1 MNHPSVYVLDISVL
15 LYTPDAI
22 FDFPM
27 KEVLLPVSI
36 LDALE
41 PLRQD
46 LGEKGRVANLVSKIL
61 DECRQL
67 GNLVEGVSLP
77 NGGKLRIELADPET
91 EAIPFSFNSRN
102 PSNRILAVAWLLS
115 RENKDVV
122 FVSRD
127 ENLRTKA
134 NTLNV
139 PTISYKGRRRDDS
152 NLYSGIHHCEVSKKK
167 LRNLNQ
173 QSFISIEEVK
183 SELDENIK
191 FFPNQG
197 LLLNN
202 PEVPEEDVLAIY
214 NQSKNKFLTVSKE
227 QGVWGI
233 RPRNLEQRLA
243 LALLVD
249 PNISIVTLSGK
260 AGTGKTLLAL
270 AVGLQQMMVDNI
282 YSRMLVSRPIFPMGR
297 DLGFLPGDTQE
308 KLSPWMQPIFDNLE
322 LLINNTSEKK
332 SSKQD
337 SYQELMERGMLVV
350 EPLTYIRGRSIPNQH
365 MIVDEAQNLTPHEMK
380 TIVSRA
386 GDGTKI
392 VLTGDPNQIDNTDV
406 NLSSNG
412 LSTLVERFKGSQL
425 AGHVRFT
432 SVERSALAELAANVL

>member
-1 MNHPSVYVLDISVL
+1 MNLPSVYVLDISVL

-67 GNLVEGVSLP
+67 GNLVEGVNLP

-139 PTISYKGRRRDDS
+139 PTISYQGRRRDDS

-332 SSKQD
+332 SSKRD

>member
-1 MNHPSVYVLDISVL
+1 MNLPSVYVLDISVL

-332 SSKQD
+332 SSKRD

>member
-15 LYTPDAI
+15 LYAPDAI

-173 QSFISIEEVK
+173 QSFISMEEVQ

-332 SSKQD
+332 SSKRD

>member
-139 PTISYKGRRRDDS
+139 PTISYQGPRRDDS

-332 SSKQD
+332 SSKRD

>member
-77 NGGKLRIELADPET
+77 NGGKLRIELSDPET

-115 RENKDVV
+115 QENKDVV

-134 NTLNV
+134 NALNV
-139 PTISYKGRRRDDS
+139 PTISYQGRMRDDS

-173 QSFISIEEVK
+173 QSFISIEEVR

-332 SSKQD
+332 SSKRD

>member
-27 KEVLLPVSI
+27 KEILLPVSI

-77 NGGKLRIELADPET
+77 NGGKLRIELADPEA

-139 PTISYKGRRRDDS
+139 PTISYQGRRRDDS

-183 SELDENIK
+183 SELDENFK

-322 LLINNTSEKK
+322 LLINNSA
-332 SSKQD
+332 SKNGSKHD
-337 SYQELMERGMLVV
+337 RYKELMDRGMLVV
-350 EPLTYIRGRSIPNQH
+350 EPLTYIRGRTIPNQY

-380 TIVSRA
+380 TILTRV
-386 GDGTKI
+386 GEGTKI
-392 VLTGDPNQIDNTDV
+392 VLTGDPNQIDNSEV

-412 LSTLVERFKGSQL
+412 LSTLVERFKESPL

-432 SVERSALAELAANVL
+432 SVERSPLAELAATVL

>member
-173 QSFISIEEVK
+173 QSFISMEEVQ
-183 SELDENIK
+183 SELNENIK

-270 AVGLQQMMVDNI
+270 AVGLQQMMVDNF

-332 SSKQD
+332 SSKRD